1 MSELPQGWSEAK
13 LNDLLEYVTSGSRDW
28 SKYYAEKGAL
38 FVRTQDINK
47 NKLSAFYSI
56 AKVSLPERVEGKR
69 TLIKKDDI
77 LLTITGANV
86 GKCAHIERDIPEA
99 YVSQSVALVR
109 LIDKSLAKFV
119 HKQLISPSDGS
130 VQTKLEASAY
140 GMGRPVLNLD
150 NVREVSLNIAPHAEQ
165 ARITQKI
172 DELLAQ
178 VDTLKSRIDA
188 IPALLKLFRQSVLAS
203 AVSGRLTENW
213 RLSNGLT
220 KLVEKHW
227 ESTNFGAI
235 CSEITVG
242 YVGKMADQ
250 YTETGIPFLR
260 SQNVRPFRFSKKNL
274 LYVSKDFHERIIKSK
289 LSPGDLAIVRSGA
302 PGVTCVIP
310 DELEVANCS
319 DLVIARP
326 SERLN
331 PHFGCLFMNSEVA
344 QKNVAENQVGVAQ
357 QHFNVGSMKKMP
369 IELPP
374 IEEQLEIVRRTDQ
387 LFAFADQLESKVQ
400 TAKARIDLLSQSI
413 LAKAFRGELVPQDP
427 NDEPASV
434 LLERIRAQRTELPKA
449 RRGRKSAATN

>member
-1 MSELPQGWSEAK
+1 MSELPQGWSKAK
-13 LNDLLEYVTSGSRDW
+13 LDDLLEYVTSGSRDW
-28 SKYYAEKGAL
+28 SKYYAEEGAL
-38 FVRTQDINK
+38 FVRTQDINT
-47 NKLSAFYSI
+47 NKLNGFNSI
-56 AKVSLPERVEGKR
+56 AKVNLPEKVEGKR

-86 GKCAHIERDIPEA
+86 GKCAHIEGDVPEA

-109 LIDKSLAKFV
+109 LADKSLAKFV
-119 HKQLISPSDGS
+119 HKQLISPGDGS

-165 ARITQKI
+165 ARITQKL
-172 DELLAQ
+172 DELLVQ
-178 VDTLKSRIDA
+178 VGTIKDRIDA
-188 IPALLKLFRQSVLAS
+188 LPLLLKRFRQSVLAA
-203 AVSGRLTENW
+203 AVAGRLTEDWRISNSLDKLGVKNW
-213 RLSNGLT
+213 E
-220 KLVEKHW
+220 V
-227 ESTNFGAI
+227 TNFGAI

-242 YVGKMADQ
+242 YVGKMSDQ

-260 SQNVRPFRFSKKNL
+260 SQNVRPFRFSNTNL
-274 LYVSKDFHERIIKSK
+274 LHISQGFHDKIIKSK

-310 DELEVANCS
+310 DDLEIANCS

-331 PHFGCLFMNSEVA
+331 SQFGCLFMNSEVA
-344 QKNVAENQVGVAQ
+344 QKNVAANQVGVAQ

-369 IELPP
+369 IDLPP
-374 IEEQLEIVRRTDQ
+374 IDEQLEIVRRVNQ
-387 LFAFADQLESKVQ
+387 LFAFSELLESKFQ
-400 TAKARIDLLSQSI
+400 IAKARIDLLTQSI

-427 NDEPASV
+427 NDEPASI
-434 LLERIRAQRTELPKA
+434 LLERIRTQRAAQPKA
-449 RRGRKSAATN
+449 WRGSKSAATN